1 MIRDLK
7 APRWVAT
14 VDEQDKFVIEVAI
27 DDVAELE
34 KLKDNVAHG
43 SVAQL
48 INENG
53 LTVYIFNALINPYK
67 ISSRTFICC
76 NIN

>member
-14 VDEQDKFVIEVAI
+14 VDEQDKFVVEVAI

-48 INENG
+48 IDTNG
-53 LTVYIFNALINPYK
+53 LTVYIFNENNKEWLVI
-67 ISSRTFICC
+67 
-76 NIN
+76 

>member
-7 APRWVAT
+7 PPRWVAT
-14 VDEQDKFVIEVAI
+14 VDEQDKFVVEVAI
-27 DDVAELE
+27 DDVAELD

-53 LTVYIFNALINPYK
+53 LTVYIFNEKVKEWLVI
-67 ISSRTFICC
+67 
-76 NIN
+76 

>member
-27 DDVAELE
+27 DDVAELD

-53 LTVYIFNALINPYK
+53 LTVYIFNE
-67 ISSRTFICC
+67 
-76 NIN
+76 NIKEWLVI

>member
-14 VDEQDKFVIEVAI
+14 VDEQDKFVVEVAI

-34 KLKDNVAHG
+34 KLKDNAAHG
-43 SVAQL
+43 SIAQL
-48 INENG
+48 IDATG
-53 LTVYIFNALINPYK
+53 LTVYVFNENNKEWMVI
-67 ISSRTFICC
+67 
-76 NIN
+76 

>member
-14 VDEQDKFVIEVAI
+14 IDEQDKFVIEVAI

-34 KLKDNVAHG
+34 KLKDNTAHG
-43 SVAQL
+43 SIAQL
-48 INENG
+48 IDSNG
-53 LTVYIFNALINPYK
+53 LTVYIFNEKVKEWLVI
-67 ISSRTFICC
+67 
-76 NIN
+76 

>member
-14 VDEQDKFVIEVAI
+14 IDEQDKFVIEVAI

-34 KLKDNVAHG
+34 KLKDNTAHG
-43 SVAQL
+43 SIAQL
-48 INENG
+48 IDSNG
-53 LTVYIFNALINPYK
+53 LTVYIFNEK
-67 ISSRTFICC
+67 IKEWVVI
-76 NIN
+76 

>member
-7 APRWVAT
+7 VPRWVAT

-27 DDVAELE
+27 DDVAELD

-53 LTVYIFNALINPYK
+53 LTVYIFNEKVKEWLVI
-67 ISSRTFICC
+67 
-76 NIN
+76 

>member
-7 APRWVAT
+7 PPRWVAT
-14 VDEQDKFVIEVAI
+14 VDEQDKFVVEVAI

-43 SVAQL
+43 SIAQL
-48 INENG
+48 IDENG
-53 LTVYIFNALINPYK
+53 LIVYIFNESNKEWLVI
-67 ISSRTFICC
+67 
-76 NIN
+76 

>member
-27 DDVAELE
+27 DDVAELD
-34 KLKDNVAHG
+34 KLIDNTAHG
-43 SVAQL
+43 SIAQL
-48 INENG
+48 IDANG
-53 LTVYIFNALINPYK
+53 LTVYIFNEKVKEWLVI
-67 ISSRTFICC
+67 
-76 NIN
+76 

>member
-14 VDEQDKFVIEVAI
+14 VNNQDKFVIEVAI
-27 DDVAELE
+27 DDVAELD

-53 LTVYIFNALINPYK
+53 LTVYIFNEKVKEWLVI
-67 ISSRTFICC
+67 
-76 NIN
+76 

>member
-14 VDEQDKFVIEVAI
+14 IDGQDKFVVEVAI

-34 KLKDNVAHG
+34 KLKDNTAHG
-43 SVAQL
+43 SVAEL
-48 INENG
+48 IDANG
-53 LTVYIFNALINPYK
+53 LTVYVFNEVTKSWVVA
-67 ISSRTFICC
+67 
-76 NIN
+76 

>member
-14 VDEQDKFVIEVAI
+14 VDEQDKFVVEVAI

-34 KLKDNVAHG
+34 KLKDNTAHG
-43 SVAQL
+43 SIAQL
-48 INENG
+48 IDSSG
-53 LTVYIFNALINPYK
+53 LTVYVFNEKVKEWLVI
-67 ISSRTFICC
+67 
-76 NIN
+76 